1 MRKSLNK
8 YKKIYKKNNGQTM
21 VKQWS
26 NSGQPMIKQWSTSGQ
41 PMVKQ
46 WPTNDQPV
54 VNQWSTNGQRQPIGQ
69 PMVNHNPKFKSIP

>member
-26 NSGQPMIKQWSTSGQ
+26 NSGQPM
-41 PMVKQ
+41 
-46 WPTNDQPV
+46 
-54 VNQWSTNGQRQPIGQ
+54 VNQWSTNGQRQPICQ
-69 PMVNHNPKFKSIP
+69 PMVNQWSTNGQP